1 MLTLRPILLPR
12 HLASAVSCRLSDPVL
27 KLAGLQW
34 EQHLVEEAVCSG
46 DRTVEGEEEKME
58 VREEREGTK
67 ERKRE
72 EERGRKEDE
81 EEEER
86 GGKRK
91 RREEKG
97 RRREEKERKK
107 KEEERGWKWRDSLVP
122 RPHPLTR
129 RNGLVNQV
137 EFLGLAGALAT
148 V

>member
-46 DRTVEGEEEKME
+46 DRTLEGEEEKME
-58 VREEREGTK
+58 VREEGEGTK

-81 EEEER
+81 EEEEVEKEEEGREREKKRRKGEKKER
-86 GGKRK
+86 GGKRM
-91 RREEKG
+91 EV
-97 RRREEKERKK
+97 ER
-107 KEEERGWKWRDSLVP
+107 
-122 RPHPLTR
+122 
-129 RNGLVNQV
+129 
-137 EFLGLAGALAT
+137 
-148 V
+148 